1 MIDVYK
7 EAGFESRKD
16 YLNYLSDEYGVDI
29 DSVNA
34 LARLLGPSEDF
45 DGLISSLDDFSNMND
60 IYVSRCE

>member
-45 DGLISSLDDFSNMND
+45 DGLISSLDDFSNMNYIKD
-60 IYVSRCE
+60 E

>member
-7 EAGFESRKD
+7 EAGFESRDD
-16 YLNYLSDEYGVDI
+16 YLKCLSDKYGVDI

-60 IYVSRCE
+60 IYVSI